1 MLNLQLSKNTPYQNL
16 HEAQEKK
23 TLITYFQLAELIT
36 LPKMHM
42 LRKKKKPA
50 SFLTV

>member
-1 MLNLQLSKNTPYQNL
+1 MLNPQPSKNISYQNL
-16 HEAQEKK
+16 HQAQE

-42 LRKKKKPA
+42 LRKKKNLSA
-50 SFLTV
+50 F